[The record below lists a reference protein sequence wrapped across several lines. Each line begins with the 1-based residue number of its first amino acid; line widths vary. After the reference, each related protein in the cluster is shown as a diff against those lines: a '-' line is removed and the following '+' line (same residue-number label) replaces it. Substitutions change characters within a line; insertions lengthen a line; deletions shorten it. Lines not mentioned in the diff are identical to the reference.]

1 MARSPLSIHFDL
13 NLRRDHQKISFERR
27 DYESVDEKSLSYAMS
42 RKTMEKKIRMKRV
55 NVNLFPYSYAHYAGC
70 NYFQNG
76 ICGAYVFI
84 YIIIKH
90 MH

>member
-1 MARSPLSIHFDL
+1 M
-13 NLRRDHQKISFERR
+13 K
-27 DYESVDEKSLSYAMS
+27 
-42 RKTMEKKIRMKRV
+42 KKIRMKRV
-55 NVNLFPYSYAHYAGC
+55 NVNLFPYSYAHYAGG

>member
-1 MARSPLSIHFDL
+1 MARSPLSRHFDL
-13 NLRRDHQKISFERR
+13 NLRRDHQKISFERIIKNSKEPILG
-27 DYESVDEKSLSYAMS
+27 YVPENN
-42 RKTMEKKIRMKRV
+42 EKKIRMKRV
-55 NVNLFPYSYAHYAGC
+55 NVNPFPYSYAHYAGC